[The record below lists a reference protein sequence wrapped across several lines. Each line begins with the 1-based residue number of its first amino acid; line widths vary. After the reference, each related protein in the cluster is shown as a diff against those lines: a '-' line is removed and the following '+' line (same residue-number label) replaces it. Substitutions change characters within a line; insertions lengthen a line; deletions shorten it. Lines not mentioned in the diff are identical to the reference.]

1 MLGKESKQNYLKIQI
16 IIETYEGLFP
26 ELVVTT
32 NYKCCFRKS
41 FSVLGTG
48 LLKEN
53 PKMFIYSLVEI

>member
-32 NYKCCFRKS
+32 LLQKEFFSFRNWVTERKS
-41 FSVLGTG
+41 
-48 LLKEN
+48 
-53 PKMFIYSLVEI
+53 KMFIYSLVEI

>member
-32 NYKCCFRKS
+32 LLQKEFFSFRNWVAERKS
-41 FSVLGTG
+41 
-48 LLKEN
+48 
-53 PKMFIYSLVEI
+53 KMFIYSLVEI